1 MKGVRAPVYAQT
13 FNNAILF
20 GTERFCDRN
29 INIKVNRWCFSSILL
44 LIYFRSFIRSMF
56 EQYFPQESIFHNILV
71 KHKYTRVFV
80 SGCISGLVVSL
91 IDTPFDLVKTQLQN
105 QGSASQTSWFYR
117 YLHECRIL
125 KNYVLKWCTLTA
137 SITYWRNLRSHLRC
151 WTQRTSNGFNE
162 FQNDK
167 ETLWIQRTSRAVP
180 SEKTNH
186 SIILTSQYNVE

>member
-1 MKGVRAPVYAQT
+1 MTLYSPYGSNILSSFLKPNDSCFLNIVKTEGLAAVMKGVRAPVYAQT

-44 LIYFRSFIRSMF
+44 LIYLRSFIRSMF

-105 QGSASQTSWFYR
+105 QGSASQTS
-117 YLHECRIL
+117 
-125 KNYVLKWCTLTA
+125 
-137 SITYWRNLRSHLRC
+137 
-151 WTQRTSNGFNE
+151 
-162 FQNDK
+162 
-167 ETLWIQRTSRAVP
+167 
-180 SEKTNH
+180 
-186 SIILTSQYNVE
+186 